1 MPWHFPPSG
10 YGRDSTTELP
20 ARTSLT
26 GLFNLVKPSKPWHGS
41 VTEFLIDQILQRLRL
56 VMPGACQSID
66 SLTVG
71 NPRVTNP
78 IIAAEVTKM
87 HYRTIAL
94 LLVFTGSL
102 PLFAAQ
108 AQDKKLDF
116 FTISYASV
124 SGTRAPL
131 WIAKDNQLFEKYGLD
146 GNLIYIASGV
156 TSVNALLGGSVDIIA
171 ASGSSAVGAAAR
183 GAPLVVIASLGHIAY
198 KLIAHP
204 SITSVQGLKGKIIG
218 SSRIGAGTDFALQRL
233 LPKLGLIP
241 GKDVTLI
248 PTGISESDRRML
260 MLVQGKIDA
269 TLGTEDNLLQLASRG
284 MKFSVLA
291 DLYEAGVYTTGSDI
305 ATSRQL
311 LKQKPRQLKAFL
323 MAVSEG
329 IAVGRMQREQAFR
342 VYRKYLKVE
351 DPRMLESM
359 YKNYLHG
366 SIPARPF
373 PKEEAI
379 QNDIE
384 DLSHTYAHLKG
395 RKAGEFLDI
404 SLLKSLED
412 EGFFKKLYGK

>member
-1 MPWHFPPSG
+1 MIH
-10 YGRDSTTELP
+10 YG
-20 ARTSLT
+20 AIA
-26 GLFNLVKPSKPWHGS
+26 GL
-41 VTEFLIDQILQRLRL
+41 
-56 VMPGACQSID
+56 
-66 SLTVG
+66 
-71 NPRVTNP
+71 
-78 IIAAEVTKM
+78 
-87 HYRTIAL
+87 L
-94 LLVFTGSL
+94 LLVTLLSL
-102 PLFAAQ
+102 FSAEAQ
-108 AQDKKLDF
+108 EKKLDS

-131 WIAKDNQLFEKYGLD
+131 WIAKDLQLFEKYGLD

-156 TSVNALLGGSVDIIA
+156 TSVNALLGGSVDMIA

-183 GAPLVVIASLGHIAY
+183 GAPLVIIASLGHIAY

-204 SITSVQGLKGKIIG
+204 SITTVQGLRGKIIG

-233 LPKLGLIP
+233 LPKLGLTP
-241 GKDVTLI
+241 GKDVTLL
-248 PTGISESDRRML
+248 PTGISESDRRLL

-269 TLGTEDNLLQLASRG
+269 TLGTEDNLLQLAQRG
-284 MKFSVLA
+284 MKFAVLA

-305 ATSRQL
+305 ATSRHL
-311 LKQKPRQLKAFL
+311 LKQKPQQLKAFL

-329 IAVGRMQREQAFR
+329 IAVGRTQKEQAFR
-342 VYRKYLKVE
+342 VYRKYLKV
-351 DPRMLESM
+351 DDTRLLDSM
-359 YKNYLHG
+359 YKNYLLG

-384 DLSHTYAHLKG
+384 DLSYTYAHLKG

-404 SLLKSLED
+404 SILRSLEN

>member
-1 MPWHFPPSG
+1 VWRSPFIVFLVSFCFALG
-10 YGRDSTTELP
+10 TT
-20 ARTSLT
+20 
-26 GLFNLVKPSKPWHGS
+26 
-41 VTEFLIDQILQRLRL
+41 IL
-56 VMPGACQSID
+56 
-66 SLTVG
+66 
-71 NPRVTNP
+71 
-78 IIAAEVTKM
+78 
-87 HYRTIAL
+87 H
-94 LLVFTGSL
+94 
-102 PLFAAQ
+102 AQ
-108 AQDKKLDF
+108 EKKLDS

-131 WIAKDNQLFEKYGLD
+131 WIAKDLDLFEKYGLD
-146 GNLIYIASGV
+146 GNLVYIASGV

-183 GAPLVVIASLGHIAY
+183 GAPIVIIASLGHIAY

-204 SITSVQGLKGKIIG
+204 SITTVQGLKGKVIG

-241 GKDVTLI
+241 GKDVTLL
-248 PTGISESDRRML
+248 PTGISESDRRLL

-269 TLGTEDNLLQLASRG
+269 TLGTEDNLLQLAARG

-291 DLYEAGVYTTGSDI
+291 DIYEAGIYTTGSDI

-311 LKQKPRQLKAFL
+311 LKQKPRQLKSFL
-323 MAVSEG
+323 MALTEATA
-329 IAVGRMQREQAFR
+329 IGRMQKEQALR
-342 VYRKYLKVE
+342 VYRKYLKIE
-351 DPRMLESM
+351 DPKMLDSM
-359 YKNYLHG
+359 HKNYLLG

-395 RKAGEFLDI
+395 RKAAEFLDT
-404 SLLKSLED
+404 SLLRSLEE